1 MISLP
6 KVSELAESIMDV
18 MESSVEKMHN
28 KEMDELVARH
38 LKLTSEQI
46 SPIRLGKRTEFGY
59 RMAWARQR
67 LKQEKKIENVG
78 KGFWK
83 KTK

>member
-1 MISLP
+1 MIILP
-6 KVSELAESIMDV
+6 KVSELAESIMYV
-18 MESSVEKMHN
+18 MGSSDAGMHN
-28 KEMDELVARH
+28 KKIDELVALN
-38 LKLTSEQI
+38 LKLTSDQT
-46 SPIRLGKRTEFGY
+46 SQIRLGKRTEFGY

-67 LKQEKKIENVG
+67 LKQEKKIENEG